1 MQLDT
6 PYDAADGRRVREV
19 RDEVVVR
26 DVRGEDDV
34 KGVEREECENERLEP
49 ARVGRAVALGVEEG
63 LEAGDA
69 VQAEVCNIRRGMV
82 N

>member
-1 MQLDT
+1 M
-6 PYDAADGRRVREV
+6 
-19 RDEVVVR
+19 VR

-34 KGVEREECENERLEP
+34 EGVEREECENERLEP

-69 VQAEVCNIRRGMV
+69 VQAEV
-82 N
+82 